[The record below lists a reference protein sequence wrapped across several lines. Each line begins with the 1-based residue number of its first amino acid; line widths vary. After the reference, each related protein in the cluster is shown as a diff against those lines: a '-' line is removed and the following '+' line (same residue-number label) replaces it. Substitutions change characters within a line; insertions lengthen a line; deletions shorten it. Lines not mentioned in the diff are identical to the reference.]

1 MAISQSATNTVV
13 NVIIYELPLA
23 CQPYTEPVQAL
34 SFGLMNT
41 TWCLASSLALNHGVK
56 VNKLVG
62 KCVHI
67 VLEAKEVFLI
77 VLVERT

>member
-1 MAISQSATNTVV
+1 MNTVV
-13 NVIIYELPLA
+13 NVIIYELPLTR
-23 CQPYTEPVQAL
+23 QPYTEPVQAL

-41 TWCLASSLALNHGVK
+41 TWCLASSLGLNHGVK

-62 KCVHI
+62 KCVYI

>member
-1 MAISQSATNTVV
+1 MNIVV

-23 CQPYTEPVQAL
+23 CQPYIEPVQAPT
-34 SFGLMNT
+34 FGLMNT

-62 KCVHI
+62 KCVYI
-67 VLEAKEVFLI
+67 VLEANEVFLI